1 MIVLLPPSETKQTG
15 GSGVKTSVSFAEMA
29 STRAAIQTE
38 LLKLCKDPAAAI
50 KALKLGP
57 KQHGEIAINL
67 SLTKPKTRPAI
78 DRYTG
83 VLFDAL
89 KQDGLSSSELK
100 RASKLIYIQ
109 SALFGLISAADQI
122 PNYRLS
128 AGSKIP
134 GVNLKELWSKAHEPV
149 WSKFKNELVIDLR
162 SKAYAELAPIPEHIK
177 SYEVEVLVEDSKGN
191 RRALNH
197 FNKQAKG
204 LFVKAILSASSEPK
218 TIADLRKAA
227 KLAGLKLESSA
238 NQLLLITHG

>member
-1 MIVLLPPSETKQTG
+1 MIVLLPPSETKQPG
-15 GSGVKTSVSFAEMA
+15 GLGAKTSVSFAEPA
-29 STRAAIQTE
+29 ATRTVIQAE
-38 LLKLCKDPAAAI
+38 LLKLCKDPAAAL

-67 SLTKPKTRPAI
+67 ALTKPKTMLAL

-89 KQDGLSSSELK
+89 KQDGLSASQYK
-100 RASKLIYIQ
+100 RASKMIYIQ
-109 SALFGLISAADQI
+109 SALFGLISAADEI

-134 GVNLKELWSKAHEPV
+134 GLNLKALWSKAHEAI
-149 WSKFKNELVIDLR
+149 WEKFKNELVIDLR
-162 SKAYAELAPIPEHIK
+162 SKAYAELAPIPMHIK
-177 SYEVEVLVEDSKGN
+177 SFEVEVLVEDSKGN
-191 RRALNH
+191 RKALNH

-204 LFVKAILSASSEPK
+204 LFVKAVISASSEPK

-227 KLAGLKLESSA
+227 KLAGLKLESSGSK
-238 NQLLLITHG
+238 LLLISSG